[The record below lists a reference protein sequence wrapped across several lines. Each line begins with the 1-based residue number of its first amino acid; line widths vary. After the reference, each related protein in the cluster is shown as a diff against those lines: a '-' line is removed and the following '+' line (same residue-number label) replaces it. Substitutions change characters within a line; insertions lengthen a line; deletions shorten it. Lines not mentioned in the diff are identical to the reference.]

1 MPLEQAAKYFK
12 SAKGAQLRPRAVFGQ
27 QPVAVYC
34 FMLQNTKVM
43 QAAGKAVIVDIA
55 VIDNQNVMLSLFL
68 APLIQRAGI
77 GIAKELV
84 AKPARDFKSYHF
96 VKIKY

>member
-12 SAKGAQLRPRAVFGQ
+12 RAKGTQLRPRAVSGQ
-27 QPVAVYC
+27 QPVTVYC

-43 QAAGKAVIVDIA
+43 QAAGKTVIVDIA
-55 VIDNQNVMLSLFL
+55 VIDNQYVMFSLCL
-68 APLIQRAGI
+68 TPLIQRAGI

-84 AKPARDFKSYHF
+84 TKPARDFKSYHF

>member
-1 MPLEQAAKYFK
+1 MPLEQTAKYFK
-12 SAKGAQLRPRAVFGQ
+12 RAKGTQLRPRAVFGQ
-27 QPVAVYC
+27 QPVAVLR

-43 QAAGKAVIVDIA
+43 QTTGKTVIVDIA
-55 VIDNQNVMLSLFL
+55 VIDNQYVMPSLCL

-77 GIAKELV
+77 GIAKELI

>member
-1 MPLEQAAKYFK
+1 
-12 SAKGAQLRPRAVFGQ
+12 
-27 QPVAVYC
+27 
-34 FMLQNTKVM
+34 MLQNTKVM

>member
-1 MPLEQAAKYFK
+1 MAV
-12 SAKGAQLRPRAVFGQ
+12 LR
-27 QPVAVYC
+27 
-34 FMLQNTKVM
+34 FMVQNTKVM
-43 QAAGKAVIVDIA
+43 QATGKTVIVDIA
-55 VIDNQNVMLSLFL
+55 VIDNQYVMPSLCL
-68 APLIQRAGI
+68 TPLIQRAGI